1 MLSSLFSGDT
11 STLEWRSLLICIA
24 ASLLLGILVA
34 AIHMIRN
41 VYTKTSSLP
50 WRSYRSSFNP

>member
-34 AIHMIRN
+34 AIDQ
-41 VYTKTSSLP
+41 KESQ
-50 WRSYRSSFNP
+50 WRGLQTPSPDALC